1 MSAAKPKYWNLAQSV
16 AWVIFRVPK
25 AVNLFGGP
33 EAPDWR
39 AFMKYP
45 SSWSI
50 AKDFEKPE
58 LLTANIPSEDVERIE
73 RRAAIYDSMQIDAK
87 ERIEEFKDALR
98 TGRITAHG
106 WINSKAPTTR
116 PIPTVE
122 WQSLIL
128 DPPQAYRL
136 TSDGQKVY
144 PWHDIQFERD
154 AVLTVWLGD
163 TSAFPAKIT
172 SPRKDWIT
180 VDKLLGEFSN
190 DSIGLGMSDRTLSER
205 VRRRMK
211 NVIDKKRIPG
221 DRALR
226 DHISKRRKAGT
237 LPPRKRD

>member
-1 MSAAKPKYWNLAQSV
+1 MSAAKPIYWNLAQSV

-58 LLTANIPSEDVERIE
+58 
-73 RRAAIYDSMQIDAK
+73 IDAK

-106 WINSKAPTTR
+106 WINSKARTTR

-190 DSIGLGMSDRTLSER
+190 DSIGLGMSDRALSER